1 MKKAK
6 HKCPQMAG
14 NLLAFIAFA
23 FLARL
28 SNSDTL
34 ITHFPEKW
42 SHVNEDDRFFLQRE
56 EKVGLWGFF
65 FFFFAAFCCLKWIIL
80 ESVRVWVG
88 QRVCEDSGGGQGSLT
103 FRTSVL
109 KWRWGKIHGALSLLD
124 LKCNPVWNNVSLTET
139 VVNCSRLLPSARPYK
154 GKQH

>member
-56 EKVGLWGFF
+56 EKVGL
-65 FFFFAAFCCLKWIIL
+65 
-80 ESVRVWVG
+80 
-88 QRVCEDSGGGQGSLT
+88 
-103 FRTSVL
+103 
-109 KWRWGKIHGALSLLD
+109 
-124 LKCNPVWNNVSLTET
+124 
-139 VVNCSRLLPSARPYK
+139 
-154 GKQH
+154 